1 MPRNRC
7 PFLRNFVSG
16 GEDDP
21 QLNTLVL
28 DADPV
33 CQELGLEKEDY
44 DEATSKPL
52 KA

>member
-7 PFLRNFVSG
+7 PPLRDFISG
-16 GEDDP
+16 GGDDP
-21 QLNTLVL
+21 QLDTLVL
-28 DADPV
+28 DAEAV